1 MSLGVGIHALAVA
14 FLLLMLS
21 PHASSR
27 SYYIELPD
35 TGWNTGERQSTSL
48 TMDISGFSMG
58 QGNYS
63 RYGEVG
69 INDVRVKDRTFSQNG
84 TLYYIDGIHVN
95 SSDINDTTF
104 EFQKNPDSQDYL
116 LTVNEAWPVHID
128 ASRSLDFSGKSI
140 NDRVYFGNNYENAGS
155 SFLHATNLRKDTSV
169 VLDLRNVHFYAVQND
184 TTKKM
189 VVDEF
194 MPNLTMLYHDRSS
207 FTGLATFK
215 TTHSVNRKPAIVDEE
230 SYLGTFT
237 VTRTINSTSANV
249 TRPWFYYSGSG
260 YDWLGG
266 CCMSP
271 SELVAYSLPASP
283 EVIKNV

>member
-21 PHASSR
+21 PHAFSR
-27 SYYIELPD
+27 SYYIELSD

-58 QGNYS
+58 HGNYS

-69 INDVRVKDRTFSQNG
+69 INDVRVKDRTSSQNG
-84 TLYYIDGIHVN
+84 TLYYIDGIHL
-95 SSDINDTTF
+95 SSDDIEDTTF

-116 LTVNEAWPVHID
+116 LTVNETWPVHID

-140 NDRVYFGNNYENAGS
+140 NDRAYFGNNYENAGS

-169 VLDLRNVHFYAVQND
+169 ILDLRNVHFYAVQND

-194 MPNLTMLYHDRSS
+194 KPNLTMLYHDRSS
-207 FTGLATFK
+207 FTGLGAFK
-215 TTHSVNRKPAIVDEE
+215 TTHSVNRKPSMVDEE

-237 VTRTINSTSANV
+237 VTRNINSTSANV
-249 TRPWFYYSGSG
+249 TRPWIYYNGRG

-271 SELVAYSLPASP
+271 GELVAYSLPESL